1 MIISGVIKNTQKLGS
16 IILIPEKEI
25 KRVESADRRPGRP
38 LGSVKKKK
46 KGSDE

>member
-25 KRVESADRRPGRP
+25 RRVESADRRPGRQSGP
-38 LGSVKKKK
+38 VKKKK
-46 KGSDE
+46 KSGDE